1 MRFKTIF
8 IIFNI
13 VIIISFLF
21 IFFMPLLLL
30 GVGQFDDFL
39 AKNWISGVLF
49 VLALGGFNAYF
60 IRNWRLFELLEKED
74 WQSLIAYLEEA
85 IYDKRRINRRH
96 TKILINSYLVTSNT
110 DAILKLGAF
119 LSEQKPEIVPS
130 FAIPLGIPY
139 LLSTNASESERF
151 FGKLLATMKLKDRD
165 WIRWDYA
172 FSLLQ
177 GKEIDVAKAR
187 FTELV
192 REANDP
198 MLVLLSL
205 YMLKSL
211 AGQDEELQELIHSKA
226 EDFRA
231 HNSPDAWKKKV
242 EKAKDNMQ
250 VLVLSR
256 IISEAGDWVF
266 ESAQAEGSAN

>member
-130 FAIPLGIPY
+130 FAIVIP
-139 LLSTNASESERF
+139 S
-151 FGKLLATMKLKDRD
+151 G
-165 WIRWDYA
+165 
-172 FSLLQ
+172 
-177 GKEIDVAKAR
+177 
-187 FTELV
+187 
-192 REANDP
+192 
-198 MLVLLSL
+198 
-205 YMLKSL
+205 
-211 AGQDEELQELIHSKA
+211 
-226 EDFRA
+226 
-231 HNSPDAWKKKV
+231 SPAP
-242 EKAKDNMQ
+242 
-250 VLVLSR
+250 S
-256 IISEAGDWVF
+256 
-266 ESAQAEGSAN
+266 